1 MHISNRLFHSLRLVN
16 TTLFIIILGL
26 CSYMIVSPFL
36 PLLKSQLLKENPQTV
51 VEFESD
57 LTKTFSTG
65 ISGLDVTKLKK
76 ERPKDNRLIIPQ
88 MELNAP
94 IVESENKDILDKGL
108 WRRPKT
114 SNPELGGNTVIVG
127 HRFLYNVNNTKD
139 TFYLLDKLVI
149 GDKFTLFWNQ
159 KDYTYEVTEVKVVDK
174 TAIEIEN
181 PTTNDQLTLYT
192 CTPVWSAEQRL
203 VIIAKPIKV
212 S

>member
-1 MHISNRLFHSLRLVN
+1 M
-16 TTLFIIILGL
+16 IL
-26 CSYMIVSPFL
+26 SPFL
-36 PLLKSQLLKENPQTV
+36 PLLKSQFLKENPQSI

-57 LTKTFSTG
+57 LTTTFNTSIPG
-65 ISGLDVTKLKK
+65 VDSSKLKK

-88 MELNAP
+88 MQLNAP
-94 IVESENKDILDKGL
+94 VVESENKEVLDVGL

-127 HRFLYNVNNTKD
+127 HRFLYNVNNTTD
-139 TFYLLDKLVI
+139 TFYLLDKLVV

-159 KDYTYEVTEVKVVDK
+159 KDYTYEVTEVKIVDK

-181 PTTNDQLTLYT
+181 PTSSNQLTLYT

-203 VIIAKPIKV
+203 VVIAKPIKV